1 MAERRPNRTRTPY
14 FDEFWSY
21 CSKEEFRLQVCRQC
35 GEIQFPPS
43 PVCPGCMSEE
53 FTWQKMKGEGKIV
66 SHATF
71 ERQYYK
77 ECPTPWP
84 SILVA
89 LDEGVWVMSNP
100 KDRNMPEQDM
110 KQGTR
115 VKVAFVDVEDDAG
128 PFRIPV
134 WEKA

>member
-1 MAERRPNRTRTPY
+1 MAERRPNRPRTPY

-21 CSKEEFRLQVCRQC
+21 CNKEEFRLQVCKQC

-53 FTWQKMKGEGKIV
+53 FTWEKMKGVGKII

-71 ERQYYK
+71 VRQYYP
-77 ECPTPWP
+77 ECVPPWP

-89 LDEGVWVMSNP
+89 LDEGTWVMSNP
-100 KDRNMPEQDM
+100 RDKNISEQDM

-115 VKVAFVDVEDDAG
+115 VKIAFVDAEDESG
-128 PFRIPV
+128 LFKIPV
-134 WEKA
+134 WAKA